1 MLVFTV
7 SIVTNNSLEIDYSQG
22 HYIKISSIMHG
33 THFLPFTSNQ
43 TPLGKLDYLIAEC
56 AFESNPYFS
65 WEYKSEYVS
74 WDRAEEIIQKFIDTD
89 GTCFED
95 R

>member
-33 THFLPFTSNQ
+33 THFLPFTHIQ
-43 TPLGKLDYLIAEC
+43 VLRTLIG
-56 AFESNPYFS
+56 YYRGFS
-65 WEYKSEYVS
+65 LTEMKNNWYSMQINS
-74 WDRAEEIIQKFIDTD
+74 GEIICINNLLI
-89 GTCFED
+89 
-95 R
+95 